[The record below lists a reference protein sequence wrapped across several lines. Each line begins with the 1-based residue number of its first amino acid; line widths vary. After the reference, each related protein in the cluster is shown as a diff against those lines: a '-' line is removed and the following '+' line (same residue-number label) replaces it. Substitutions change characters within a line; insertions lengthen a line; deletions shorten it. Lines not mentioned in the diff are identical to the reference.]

1 MADGAGKK
9 LRGYEKS
16 LPIALLRAREATMR
30 RFKPHVDAHG
40 LTIQQW
46 RVIRALADSGPLD
59 SKTLAA
65 RCVIM
70 PPSLTRIFRALEAR
84 GLIRAEASEDARRHV
99 VALTDAGRALHDR
112 MAGASESIYA
122 GIEAAFG
129 AAKMAAL
136 LALLVELREVVEAM
150 PESETPPNEKNPSA
164 AARR

>member
-1 MADGAGKK
+1 MEDGAGKK

-84 GLIRAEASEDARRHV
+84 GLIRAEAAEDARRHV
-99 VALTDAGRALHDR
+99 VALTEEGRALHDR
-112 MAGASESIYA
+112 MAGASEAIYA

-129 AAKMAAL
+129 AEKMAAL
-136 LALLVELREVVEAM
+136 LALLVELREVAEAM
-150 PESETPPNEKNPSA
+150 PESGERPDQ
-164 AARR
+164 RGD

>member
-1 MADGAGKK
+1 
-9 LRGYEKS
+9 
-16 LPIALLRAREATMR
+16 MR

-99 VALTDAGRALHDR
+99 VALTEEGRALHDR
-112 MAGASESIYA
+112 MAGASEAIYA

-129 AAKMAAL
+129 AEKMAAL
-136 LALLVELREVVEAM
+136 LALLVELREVAEAM
-150 PESETPPNEKNPSA
+150 PESGERPD
-164 AARR
+164 RRGD